1 MLRISFRTTL
11 YRDRLNNPNKFNTDY
26 VYDEMND
33 FSDWRGTLKSKTMEV
48 YENDLIFKSY

>member
-48 YENDLIFKSY
+48 Y